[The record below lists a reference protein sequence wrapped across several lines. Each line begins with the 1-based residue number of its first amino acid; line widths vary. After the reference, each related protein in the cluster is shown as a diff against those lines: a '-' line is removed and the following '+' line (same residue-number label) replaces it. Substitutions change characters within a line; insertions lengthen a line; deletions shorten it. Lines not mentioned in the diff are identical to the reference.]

1 VHLPS
6 VVVTDDGGVDPGEAE
21 DPPGSVE
28 GDADARP
35 GPSEPTRLALIR
47 HGESN
52 VTVSRT
58 IGGHRTCS
66 GLSGLGR
73 VQCERL
79 RDRLA
84 ETGELPADHLVSS
97 NFARAIESAEII
109 GPALGDLPL
118 EIDADFGEHDPGPD
132 IDGMTFDTYVE
143 RFGTPEW
150 HGDPHAEVFPG
161 GETTAE
167 FHLRVGAAVSR
178 LIDRYA
184 GRTIVV
190 VCHGGVVDAVMR
202 QVLRAPA
209 TGSFVLQTRNTS
221 ITETARVDS
230 ATWRLVRYNDSA
242 HLAGLPDATR

>member
-1 VHLPS
+1 M
-6 VVVTDDGGVDPGEAE
+6 TDDGGVDPGEVDA
-21 DPPGSVE
+21 DAG
-28 GDADARP
+28 ADARP
-35 GPSEPTRLALIR
+35 GPSGPTRLVLVR

-84 ETGELPADHLVSS
+84 ETGELLADHLVSS
-97 NFARAIESAEII
+97 NFARAVETAEII
-109 GPALGDLPL
+109 GPALGGLPL

-132 IDGMTFDTYVE
+132 IDGMTFDAYVE

-178 LIDRYA
+178 MIDRYA
-184 GRTIVV
+184 GRTTVV

-202 QVLRAPA
+202 QVLRAPV
-209 TGSFVLQTRNTS
+209 TGSFVLQTHNTS
-221 ITETARVDS
+221 ITETARVDAS
-230 ATWRLVRYNDSA
+230 TWRLVRYNDSA
-242 HLAGLPDATR
+242 HLAGLPDATH